1 MALTNKRRAFIEE
14 YLRCWNAT
22 EAAGL
27 AGYKHPR
34 SMGSYLLT
42 IHDITEQ
49 IEKRLD
55 EKAMGADEV
64 LTRLAEQA
72 RGDIDECLTTDHNV
86 TMIDWSKLKAR
97 GLTHLVKKFKQ
108 TKLGVEVEFYD
119 AQSAL
124 VHLGRHHKLFTDKT
138 ELSGDEED
146 PLNIRIIE
154 IVRPRGD

>member
-1 MALTNKRRAFIEE
+1 MALTIKRRAFIEE

-22 EAAGL
+22 EAARL

-34 SMGSYLLT
+34 QMGSHLLS
-42 IHDITEQ
+42 ILDIQEQ
-49 IEKRLD
+49 VEKRLG
-55 EKAMGADEV
+55 EKAMSADEV

-72 RGDIDECLTTDHNV
+72 RGDIDECLITDHNV
-86 TMIDWSKLKAR
+86 TMVDWAKLKER

-108 TKLGVEVEFYD
+108 TKQGVEVEFYD

-138 ELSGDEED
+138 EISGQIDVTELSDDE
-146 PLNIRIIE
+146 LRRIAT
-154 IVRPRGD
+154 G

>member
-1 MALTNKRRAFIEE
+1 MALTIKRRAFIEE

-22 EAAGL
+22 EAARL
-27 AGYKHPR
+27 AGYKKPR
-34 SMGSYLLT
+34 QMGSRLLS
-42 IHDITEQ
+42 IVDIQEK

-72 RGDIDECLTTDHNV
+72 RGDIDECLKTDHNV
-86 TMIDWSKLKAR
+86 TMIDWGKLKAK

-108 TKLGVEVEFYD
+108 TKQGLEVEFYD
-119 AQSAL
+119 AQTAL

-138 ELSGDEED
+138 ELTGKDGAPIVIVSWDD
-146 PLNIRIIE
+146 PN
-154 IVRPRGD
+154 D